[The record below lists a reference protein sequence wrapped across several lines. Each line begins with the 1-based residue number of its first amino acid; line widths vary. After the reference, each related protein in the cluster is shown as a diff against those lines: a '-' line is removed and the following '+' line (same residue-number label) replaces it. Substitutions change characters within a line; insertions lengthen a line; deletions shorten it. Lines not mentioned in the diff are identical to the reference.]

1 MADVEEISD
10 QEKVRIVSDFILH
23 APPGKYL
30 VKIYEIW
37 LWHSFDL
44 LENPPYL
51 TTRWIIN
58 I

>member
-37 LWHSFDL
+37 L
-44 LENPPYL
+44 
-51 TTRWIIN
+51 
-58 I
+58 